1 MTSKRARSTTTR
13 DKKNGAVGTTSA
25 QRPAGR
31 AQHAHT
37 LATRH
42 DLYGLV
48 DEPRA
53 EGVVGGRD
61 PVAKS
66 ATVACDPKT
75 HGRTAVS
82 GERDSGWIRAHLP
95 TSAHM
100 LAHIVF
106 MWAPTFGSA
115 LASVSG

>member
-1 MTSKRARSTTTR
+1 MTSKTARSTTTG

-82 GERDSGWIRAHLP
+82 GERDSDCTRVVDTYIHLSN
-95 TSAHM
+95 TY
-100 LAHIVF
+100 
-106 MWAPTFGSA
+106 
-115 LASVSG
+115 

>member
-1 MTSKRARSTTTR
+1 MRCGRRFHCAVCPVVVATWASQFYDEQKSAVNDDTR
-13 DKKNGAVGTTSA
+13 QKNGAVGTTSA

-42 DLYGLV
+42 DLYGLL

-53 EGVVGGRD
+53 EGVVGGRY
-61 PVAKS
+61 PGSKS

-75 HGRTAVS
+75 HGSTAVS
-82 GERDSGWIRAHLP
+82 GERDSVYYR
-95 TSAHM
+95 
-100 LAHIVF
+100 LA
-106 MWAPTFGSA
+106 T
-115 LASVSG
+115 